1 MQTLS
6 SSLVAF
12 FPLLLGLLAFALFV
26 WRCERIGRRLA
37 PDLVSKPSSPGPAS
51 APRGFHEWSRF
62 LGERVLAIAL
72 IMAFLAGQR
81 LVACAA
87 LTVLMAAL
95 GYYAYTLRI
104 RPLIQSG
111 ATRPETFTLL
121 FLMIAGVVLSGWFLA
136 EFAGKVHVAV

>member
-1 MQTLS
+1 MQ
-6 SSLVAF
+6 SLPTPFVAF
-12 FPLLLGLLAFALFV
+12 LPLLLGLLAFGLLA
-26 WRCERIGRRLA
+26 WRCDRVRRRVA
-37 PDLVSKPSSPGPAS
+37 PDLVSGPSSPGPAR

-62 LGERVLAIAL
+62 LGERVLGIMLIIAF
-72 IMAFLAGQR
+72 IAGRPVVAWVSLA
-81 LVACAA
+81 
-87 LTVLMAAL
+87 VLMAAL

-104 RPLIQSG
+104 RPLIQRG